1 MGIQLSYFEKTSIDT
16 LAQVKS
22 TGGSIYPYLFG
33 ALGSSVD
40 LFVEGHNKTSDLA
53 SMWAS
58 VKRLD
63 ALCKR
68 YNAEELREIAS
79 GTREVAEEDV
89 QSGR

>member
-1 MGIQLSYFEKTSIDT
+1 MGIQLSYFETTSLDT
-16 LAQVKS
+16 LAKVKDS
-22 TGGSIYPYLFG
+22 GGSIYPYFFG

-40 LFVEGHNKTSDLA
+40 LFVEGHNKASDLA

-58 VKRLD
+58 LKRLD

-68 YNAEELREIAS
+68 YNAAELREILS
-79 GTREVAEEDV
+79 GAREVAEEDV